1 MSVCQSASR
10 DSDCPIAR
18 AIEASVSGPTK
29 PESMR
34 VDSTCSAWTSASVN
48 AGSSSAASGKPRA
61 RHSRRVRAGGIPASS
76 ATCSRV

>member
-18 AIEASVSGPTK
+18 AMEASVSGPTN
-29 PESMR
+29 PESISVER
-34 VDSTCSAWTSASVN
+34 TSSASTSASVN

-61 RHSRRVRAGGIPASS
+61 RHRRWVRAGGIPAIA

>member
-18 AIEASVSGPTK
+18 AIEASVPGSTK
-29 PESMR
+29 PESIS
-34 VDSTCSAWTSASVN
+34 VESTGSASTSASVK
-48 AGSSSAASGKPRA
+48 AGSSSAASGKPSA
-61 RHSRRVRAGGIPASS
+61 RQSRWVRSGGIPASS